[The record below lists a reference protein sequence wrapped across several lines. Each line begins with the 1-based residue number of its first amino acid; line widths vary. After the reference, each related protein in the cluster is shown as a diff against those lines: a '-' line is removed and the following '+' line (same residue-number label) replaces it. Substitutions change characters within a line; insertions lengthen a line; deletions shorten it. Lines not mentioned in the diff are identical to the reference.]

1 MARGIRL
8 EHGDIVVR
16 LANVRDA
23 KVLKQLILEN
33 RSWLRPWEATHP
45 HAPNNF
51 DVKGQL
57 RLLRGYYKEGLCI
70 PFVIEYRNEVV
81 GQLNVSSIIHGSL
94 SSGVLGYWIAPNVA
108 GLGITPTAVALVC
121 DYLFERVG
129 LHRIEIDIRP
139 ENISSLRVVQK
150 LGFRYEG
157 LKERFIHINGAW
169 RDHYVFALTSEEVGV
184 GLTKRWMS
192 GAIVEAKYPFSTKTV
207 KHTARDNRE
216 MGS

>member
-8 EHGDIVVR
+8 EQGEIAVR
-16 LANVRDA
+16 LASVRDA
-23 KVLKQLILEN
+23 KQLKQLIVEN
-33 RSWLRPWEATHP
+33 RSWLRPWEATNP

-57 RLLRGYYKEGLCI
+57 RILRNYYKEGLCI
-70 PFVIEYRNEVV
+70 PFVIEYGDEVV

-94 SSGVLGYWIAPNVA
+94 SSAVIGYWISPAVA
-108 GLGITPTAVALVC
+108 GLGITTTAVALVC
-121 DYLFERVG
+121 DYLFEQIG
-129 LHRIEIDIRP
+129 LHRVEIDIRP
-139 ENISSLRVVQK
+139 ENLSSLRVVQK

-157 LKERFIHINGAW
+157 LKERYIHINGAW

-192 GAIVEAKYPFSTKTV
+192 GAIVEPKYPFSTKTV
-207 KHTARDNRE
+207 KHTERDDGE